1 MEWVGLEGTLK
12 VTLFHPCHGKG
23 QWNGRGFSLSTQVRS
38 QWERSV
44 QPWVP
49 TQEGPG
55 AAGESPEKVTELLPG
70 LEPLCSAARLGELG
84 VLTWRTEGS
93 RDTSEPLPG
102 PKGAPGE
109 LERDWGQGLE
119 GQDTGNGF
127 PLPEGR
133 AGWDIGQELFPGRV
147 GRPWHR
153 VPRAAVAVPG
163 PPQPSDGAGMFPP
176 APSGPPRPAALARL
190 AALSRDFPTWRRRA
204 ARTCRGTAGSGG
216 TPGYRD
222 TGITGY
228 RGGNCPGANP
238 PLLSFPGAG
247 WRNTVRRR
255 CPSWC
260 LTGTSSAPCS
270 ASSART
276 GSPIC
281 SSMGRPAPGRHPPS
295 WPVPGSCTG
304 SGSSA
309 PWCWRKGFKLV
320 ILDEADAMTQDA
332 QNALRRVIEK
342 FTENTRFCL
351 ICNYLSKIIP
361 ALQSRCT
368 RFRFGPLTPE
378 LMVPRLQH
386 VIQEEG
392 VDVSEDGMKALVT
405 LSSGDMRRA
414 LNILQSTFM
423 AFGKVTEENVYT
435 CTGHPLKSD
444 IANILD
450 WMLNQDF
457 STAYR
462 KIMELKTLKGLALQD
477 ILTEIHLFM
486 HRVDF
491 PPSIRIQLLIKLAD
505 IEYRLAAGTSEKI
518 QLSSLIA
525 AFQVT
530 RDLVV
535 AEA

>member
-1 MEWVGLEGTLK
+1 
-12 VTLFHPCHGKG
+12 
-23 QWNGRGFSLSTQVRS
+23 
-38 QWERSV
+38 V
-44 QPWVP
+44 QRFISEDRLPH
-49 TQEGPG
+49 
-55 AAGESPEKVTELLPG
+55 LL
-70 LEPLCSAARLGELG
+70 LY
-84 VLTWRTEGS
+84 
-93 RDTSEPLPG
+93 
-102 PKGAPGE
+102 
-109 LERDWGQGLE
+109 
-119 GQDTGNGF
+119 
-127 PLPEGR
+127 
-133 AGWDIGQELFPGRV
+133 
-147 GRPWHR
+147 
-153 VPRAAVAVPG
+153 G
-163 PPQPSDGAGMFPP
+163 PPGTGKTSTILACARQLYREREFGSMLNASDDRGIDIVR
-176 APSGPPRPAALARL
+176 GP
-190 AALSRDFPTWRRRA
+190 
-204 ARTCRGTAGSGG
+204 
-216 TPGYRD
+216 
-222 TGITGY
+222 I
-228 RGGNCPGANP
+228 
-238 PLLSFPGAG
+238 LSF
-247 WRNTVRRR
+247 
-255 CPSWC
+255 
-260 LTGTSSAPCS
+260 
-270 ASSART
+270 ASTRT
-276 GSPIC
+276 IFK
-281 SSMGRPAPGRHPPS
+281 
-295 WPVPGSCTG
+295 
-304 SGSSA
+304 
-309 PWCWRKGFKLV
+309 KGFKLV

-392 VDVSEDGMKALVT
+392 VDVTEDGMKALVT

-414 LNILQSTFM
+414 LNILQSTSM

-477 ILTEIHLFM
+477 ILTEIHLFV
-486 HRVDF
+486 HRGGERVWLRMVLERPNFPLPLTECFLLSTVDF

-505 IEYRLAAGTSEKI
+505 IEYRLAAGTNEKI

>member
-1 MEWVGLEGTLK
+1 I
-12 VTLFHPCHGKG
+12 P
-23 QWNGRGFSLSTQVRS
+23 SP
-38 QWERSV
+38 V
-44 QPWVP
+44 QRFISEDRLPH
-49 TQEGPG
+49 
-55 AAGESPEKVTELLPG
+55 LL
-70 LEPLCSAARLGELG
+70 LY
-84 VLTWRTEGS
+84 
-93 RDTSEPLPG
+93 
-102 PKGAPGE
+102 
-109 LERDWGQGLE
+109 
-119 GQDTGNGF
+119 
-127 PLPEGR
+127 
-133 AGWDIGQELFPGRV
+133 
-147 GRPWHR
+147 
-153 VPRAAVAVPG
+153 G
-163 PPQPSDGAGMFPP
+163 PPGTGKTSTILACARQLYREREFGSMVLELNASDDRGIDIVR
-176 APSGPPRPAALARL
+176 GP
-190 AALSRDFPTWRRRA
+190 
-204 ARTCRGTAGSGG
+204 
-216 TPGYRD
+216 
-222 TGITGY
+222 I
-228 RGGNCPGANP
+228 
-238 PLLSFPGAG
+238 LSF
-247 WRNTVRRR
+247 
-255 CPSWC
+255 
-260 LTGTSSAPCS
+260 
-270 ASSART
+270 ASTRT
-276 GSPIC
+276 IFK
-281 SSMGRPAPGRHPPS
+281 
-295 WPVPGSCTG
+295 
-304 SGSSA
+304 
-309 PWCWRKGFKLV
+309 KGFKLV

-392 VDVSEDGMKALVT
+392 VDVTEDGMKALVT

-414 LNILQSTFM
+414 LNILQSTTM

-477 ILTEIHLFM
+477 ILTEIHLFV
-486 HRVDF
+486 HRGGGLWGCPWVGQHVPQPSDTHHLLLSTVDF
-491 PPSIRIQLLIKLAD
+491 PPSIRIQLLIKMAD

-530 RDLVV
+530 RDLIV

>member
-1 MEWVGLEGTLK
+1 
-12 VTLFHPCHGKG
+12 
-23 QWNGRGFSLSTQVRS
+23 
-38 QWERSV
+38 V
-44 QPWVP
+44 QRFISEDRLPH
-49 TQEGPG
+49 
-55 AAGESPEKVTELLPG
+55 LL
-70 LEPLCSAARLGELG
+70 LY
-84 VLTWRTEGS
+84 
-93 RDTSEPLPG
+93 
-102 PKGAPGE
+102 
-109 LERDWGQGLE
+109 
-119 GQDTGNGF
+119 
-127 PLPEGR
+127 
-133 AGWDIGQELFPGRV
+133 
-147 GRPWHR
+147 
-153 VPRAAVAVPG
+153 G
-163 PPQPSDGAGMFPP
+163 PPGTGKTSTI
-176 APSGPPRPAALARL
+176 LAC
-190 AALSRDFPTWRRRA
+190 
-204 ARTCRGTAGSGG
+204 ARQL
-216 TPGYRD
+216 YRD
-222 TGITGY
+222 REFGSMVLELNASDDRGIDIV
-228 RGGNCPGANP
+228 RGPI
-238 PLLSFPGAG
+238 LSF
-247 WRNTVRRR
+247 
-255 CPSWC
+255 
-260 LTGTSSAPCS
+260 
-270 ASSART
+270 ASTRT
-276 GSPIC
+276 IFK
-281 SSMGRPAPGRHPPS
+281 
-295 WPVPGSCTG
+295 
-304 SGSSA
+304 
-309 PWCWRKGFKLV
+309 KGFKLV

-392 VDVSEDGMKALVT
+392 VDVTEDGMKALVT

-414 LNILQSTFM
+414 LNILQSTSM

-477 ILTEIHLFM
+477 ILTEIHLFV
-486 HRVDF
+486 HRGGERAWLRMILERPNLPLPLTECFLLSTVDF

>member
-1 MEWVGLEGTLK
+1 LQL
-12 VTLFHPCHGKG
+12 
-23 QWNGRGFSLSTQVRS
+23 NASDDRGIDIVR
-38 QWERSV
+38 
-44 QPWVP
+44 
-49 TQEGPG
+49 GP
-55 AAGESPEKVTELLPG
+55 
-70 LEPLCSAARLGELG
+70 
-84 VLTWRTEGS
+84 
-93 RDTSEPLPG
+93 
-102 PKGAPGE
+102 
-109 LERDWGQGLE
+109 
-119 GQDTGNGF
+119 
-127 PLPEGR
+127 
-133 AGWDIGQELFPGRV
+133 I
-147 GRPWHR
+147 
-153 VPRAAVAVPG
+153 
-163 PPQPSDGAGMFPP
+163 
-176 APSGPPRPAALARL
+176 
-190 AALSRDFPTWRRRA
+190 
-204 ARTCRGTAGSGG
+204 
-216 TPGYRD
+216 
-222 TGITGY
+222 
-228 RGGNCPGANP
+228 
-238 PLLSFPGAG
+238 LSF
-247 WRNTVRRR
+247 
-255 CPSWC
+255 
-260 LTGTSSAPCS
+260 
-270 ASSART
+270 ASTRT
-276 GSPIC
+276 IFK
-281 SSMGRPAPGRHPPS
+281 
-295 WPVPGSCTG
+295 
-304 SGSSA
+304 
-309 PWCWRKGFKLV
+309 KGFKLV

-392 VDVSEDGMKALVT
+392 VDVTEDGMKALVT

-414 LNILQSTFM
+414 LNILQSTSM

-477 ILTEIHLFM
+477 ILTEIHLFV
-486 HRVDF
+486 HRGGHRVWLWTILERTNFPLALTECSLFSTVDF